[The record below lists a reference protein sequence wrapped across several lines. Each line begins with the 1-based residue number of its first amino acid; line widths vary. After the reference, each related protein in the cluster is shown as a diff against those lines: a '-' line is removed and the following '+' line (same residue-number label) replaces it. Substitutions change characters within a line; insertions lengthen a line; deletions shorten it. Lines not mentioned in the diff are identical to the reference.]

1 MANTTFK
8 GPVRSQSGFDLIKKS
23 ITTGSLTTNIALECL
38 ETSITVANGDT
49 TGTSTAVIPT
59 NFVVLQVTVAVTSAA
74 TNAVNLTD
82 LGTAVDPDA
91 YLDGMTISGMNA
103 AGFKG
108 IFVANGANGLVAL
121 GGGTT
126 ASTAA
131 PATLTA
137 TMGDPG
143 AAGCTIKV
151 KLLGF
156 SSDSDTE

>member
-23 ITTGSLTTNIALECL
+23 TTTGSLTTNIALECL

-91 YLDGMTISGMNA
+91 YLDGMTI
-103 AGFKG
+103 
-108 IFVANGANGLVAL
+108 
-121 GGGTT
+121 
-126 ASTAA
+126 
-131 PATLTA
+131 
-137 TMGDPG
+137 
-143 AAGCTIKV
+143 
-151 KLLGF
+151 
-156 SSDSDTE
+156 